1 MEYFNIESDRLRL
14 IPLTYDHLLLN
25 NYPEKLA
32 FTLGLVSATIEM
44 EQAFITAYTEA
55 LENFWKPNT
64 LKYPK
69 YYKWYT
75 NWLIV
80 LKSSNSAI
88 GGIGLSGILNQQGE
102 TETGYA
108 LDLNHRNK
116 GYATE
121 ALTRLTQW
129 VFEHEAAQA
138 LIAHTH
144 REKNASQSTLI
155 KAGFSLIGPEITDDG
170 EVFLWRKVKE

>member
-25 NYPEKLA
+25 DDPDKLA

-44 EQAFITAYTEA
+44 EESFNIAYSDA

-88 GGIGLSGILNQQGE
+88 GGIGLSGMLNAHGE

-116 GYATE
+116 GYAT
-121 ALTRLTQW
+121 
-129 VFEHEAAQA
+129 
-138 LIAHTH
+138 
-144 REKNASQSTLI
+144 
-155 KAGFSLIGPEITDDG
+155 
-170 EVFLWRKVKE
+170 